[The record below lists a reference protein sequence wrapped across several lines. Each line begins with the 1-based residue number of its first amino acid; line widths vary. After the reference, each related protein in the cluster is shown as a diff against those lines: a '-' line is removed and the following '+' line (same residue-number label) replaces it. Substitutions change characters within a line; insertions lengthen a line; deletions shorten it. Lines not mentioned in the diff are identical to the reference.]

1 MAYSQTNTRSGIA
14 VSKQVKV
21 NINLNSATSKVSIGV
36 TIATKA
42 REERRQE
49 IQPSSDAEVRN
60 RHEPPTRDNQRTSR
74 FIWKE
79 LYSSTDPR
87 NMDIMIK
94 NIEDENFGIPATD

>member
-21 NINLNSATSKVSIGV
+21 NIDLNSATAKVCIGV
-36 TIATKA
+36 TIANKA
-42 REERRQE
+42 REQRRQE

-60 RHEPPTRDNQRTSR
+60 THEPPTRANQRTSR

-79 LYSSTDPR
+79 LDPSTDPR
-87 NMDIMIK
+87 NMDIMLK
-94 NIEDENFGIPATD
+94 NIEEEKFGIPATD